1 MGRLLDALSA
11 KTQTAARA
19 IPAIRAIPEP
29 TNSRIAGIAE
39 GAAPKNAPLPLLA
52 VLRAEGLPDELLGK
66 DDATPEQLAL
76 LGADGL
82 RTYAHALHREAI
94 MATGLLPPGFVQVV
108 HCEGCGP
115 VCLPEGHAERLAAC
129 PWCHHRRAGV
139 KFLRPPVRCGDCLHY
154 LPDPLNP
161 ESGTGTCKAGHGA
174 RWPMQAHRC
183 AHMQPTSSLLISF
196 SAEG

>member
-1 MGRLLDALSA
+1 MISRL
-11 KTQTAARA
+11 
-19 IPAIRAIPEP
+19 
-29 TNSRIAGIAE
+29 AGLAE

-82 RTYAHALHREAI
+82 RTYAHALHREAL
-94 MATGLLPPGFVQVV
+94 MAAGTVPPYSRQAV

-115 VCLPEGHAERLAAC
+115 VWLPEGHAPHVQAC
-129 PWCHHRRAGV
+129 PWCQHRRAGV
-139 KFLRPPVRCGDCLHY
+139 TFDRPPVRCGDCRHY

-161 ESGTGTCKAGHGA
+161 EAGTGTCTAGQSA
-174 RWPMQAHRC
+174 RWPMALHRC
-183 AHMQPTSSLLISF
+183 AGMRASDSLMISF